1 MALGYTSDCVP
12 LGSCWI
18 VYQNFRIK
26 FETVSDASARE
37 RNRAAEPQLAGYVD
51 QIREMFGP
59 AKVVYLGPRRLDPT
73 RQVAAPE
80 PEDAC

>member
-1 MALGYTSDCVP
+1 MH
-12 LGSCWI
+12 
-18 VYQNFRIK
+18 QNFRKK
-26 FETVSDASARE
+26 FETISDASARE

-73 RQVAAPE
+73 RQVEAQE
-80 PEDAC
+80 PGDAC